1 MKADTRYHFAGIIP
15 ARYASSR
22 FPGKPL
28 ALIGKKTMIQ
38 RVYEQACKS
47 LDLVYTATDDKRI
60 YDAVINFGGKAI
72 MTSSD
77 HVSGTD
83 RCAEAVTKITRE
95 TGNLIDIVINI
106 QGDEPFIKPEQINL
120 LMSCFTSDS
129 VEIATLVR
137 KTEPGEDI
145 FNPNQPKVIL
155 NSEGDAIYFS
165 RAAIPFIRDTE
176 TVDWT
181 KKHVYYKHIGLY
193 AYRTETLKKI
203 TLLARSPLEIS
214 ESLEQN
220 RWIENGF
227 RIRTAIT
234 LWETLGIDTID
245 DLEKSKLLFDNIYK
259 FLLTLAQ
266 FLIGII
272 KIC

>member
-1 MKADTRYHFAGIIP
+1 MKAKPYYHFAGIIP

-28 ALIGKKTMIQ
+28 AMISNKPMIQ
-38 RVYEQACKS
+38 IVYEQAGKS
-47 LDLVYTATDDKRI
+47 LDLVYVATDDKRI
-60 YDAVINFGGKAI
+60 YETVINFGGKAV
-72 MTSSD
+72 MTSPD
-77 HVSGTD
+77 HKSGTD
-83 RCAEAVTKITRE
+83 RCAEAVAKITGE
-95 TGNLIDIVINI
+95 TGKMIDIVINI
-106 QGDEPFIKPEQINL
+106 QGDEPFIKPEQIDL
-120 LMSCFTSDS
+120 IMKCFTAECI
-129 VEIATLVR
+129 EIATLVR

-165 RAAIPFIRDTE
+165 RAAIPFYRDAE
-176 TVDWT
+176 KSDWS

-220 RWIENGF
+220 RWIENGY
-227 RIRTAIT
+227 RIKTAVT
-234 LWETLGIDTID
+234 LWENIGIDTPD
-245 DLEKSKLLFDNIYK
+245 DLEKARLLMEHFS
-259 FLLTLAQ
+259 
-266 FLIGII
+266 
-272 KIC
+272 